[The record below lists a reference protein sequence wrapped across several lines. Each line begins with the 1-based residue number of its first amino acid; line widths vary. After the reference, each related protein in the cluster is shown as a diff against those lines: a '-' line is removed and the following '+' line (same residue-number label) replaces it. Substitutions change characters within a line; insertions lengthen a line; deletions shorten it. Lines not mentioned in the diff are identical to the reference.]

1 MKKFSVTTHPPTGLP
16 TGFSPAMLVE
26 GATAHI
32 RVIELHE
39 ALALV
44 DENTKIS
51 ASRISHEQLAH
62 HTFPGA
68 SSTVARYAMLKPGTN
83 ALLLHCRG
91 PPVPESDEFPAGG
104 TVTSYLI
111 EAEEY

>member
-1 MKKFSVTTHPPTGLP
+1 MKINYILTA
-16 TGFSPAMLVE
+16 FSPAMFGE

-32 RVIELHE
+32 RVIELDE

-51 ASRISHEQLAH
+51 ASRISHEQLAR

-83 ALLLHCRG
+83 AILIHYRG
-91 PPVPESDEFPAGG
+91 PQVPESGEIPAGG
-104 TVTSYLI
+104 TVTTYLI
-111 EAEEY
+111 EAEEYQEHE